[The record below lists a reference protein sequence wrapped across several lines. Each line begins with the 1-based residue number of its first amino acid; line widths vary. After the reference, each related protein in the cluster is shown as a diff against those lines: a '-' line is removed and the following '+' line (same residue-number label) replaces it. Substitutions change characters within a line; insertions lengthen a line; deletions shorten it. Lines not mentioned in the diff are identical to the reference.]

1 MTTTTDTVRYY
12 HVVAGRSEGI
22 NVATIDEARELA
34 ATFAEM
40 TVRVWAV
47 TGDGEMSLVVVADDD
62 YAVEVIA

>member
-34 ATFAEM
+34 ATFVGM

-47 TGDGEMSLVVVADDD
+47 TDDGAMSLVVVATDD
-62 YAVEVIA
+62 YTTEVIA